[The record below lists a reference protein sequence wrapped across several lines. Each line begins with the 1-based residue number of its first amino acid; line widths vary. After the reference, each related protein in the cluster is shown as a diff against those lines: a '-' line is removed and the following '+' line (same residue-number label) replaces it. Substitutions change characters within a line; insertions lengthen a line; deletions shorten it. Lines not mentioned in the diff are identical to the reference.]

1 MNTNTYIVR
10 YNLYIFTGLDD
21 AKYEPPKSAKR
32 TKKQPKVSEPEST
45 DEEEEPD
52 KSPKEVTSPT
62 GGSKRK
68 RRNADTVTMDLKDM
82 VVKKRMASLNA
93 SAILAASYSTEKKS
107 PPKGQDCS
115 KKSTTSSEIS
125 SERSEPEDDAEDEDS
140 EGHRASTV
148 RTALQPTPL
157 PPIVPPP
164 TSQLAVIVNQ
174 DTDVTITT
182 GVYVNSTTRST
193 RHEEFCTIS
202 GLQYRISST
211 SHTQTEATAVATETL
226 LHADH
231 VSALYISLFWILY
244 GKLRKN
250 AISTKQLL

>member
-1 MNTNTYIVR
+1 
-10 YNLYIFTGLDD
+10 
-21 AKYEPPKSAKR
+21 
-32 TKKQPKVSEPEST
+32 
-45 DEEEEPD
+45 
-52 KSPKEVTSPT
+52 
-62 GGSKRK
+62 
-68 RRNADTVTMDLKDM
+68 
-82 VVKKRMASLNA
+82 MASLNA

-107 PPKGQDCS
+107 PPKGQDKS
-115 KKSTTSSEIS
+115 KKSTTSSEAS

-140 EGHRASTV
+140 DGHRESCTV
-148 RTALQPTPL
+148 RAAAHQPTPL

-164 TSQLAVIVNQ
+164 SSQLAVIVNQ

-231 VSALYISLFWILY
+231 VSTIFIIPLCI
-244 GKLRKN
+244 
-250 AISTKQLL
+250 

>member
-1 MNTNTYIVR
+1 V
-10 YNLYIFTGLDD
+10 DD
-21 AKYEPPKSAKR
+21 AKYVPPKSAKR
-32 TKKQPKVSEPEST
+32 TKKQPVVAAAPEST
-45 DEEEEPD
+45 DDEEECA
-52 KSPKEVTSPT
+52 KSPKGVSSPTGT

-68 RRNADTVTMDLKDM
+68 RRNADNVTMDLKDM

-107 PPKGQDCS
+107 SPPKGVQES
-115 KKSTTSSEIS
+115 PKKSATSSEAS

-140 EGHRASTV
+140 DGHRDSAVVRVAAS
-148 RTALQPTPL
+148 ALRPALL
-157 PPIVPPP
+157 PPVVPPP
-164 TSQLAVIVNQ
+164 SSQLAVIVNQ

-231 VSALYISLFWILY
+231 VSSPP
-244 GKLRKN
+244 
-250 AISTKQLL
+250 

>member
-1 MNTNTYIVR
+1 MKIIQFDTLFNT
-10 YNLYIFTGLDD
+10 GMDD

-32 TKKQPKVSEPEST
+32 TKKQPVVSEPEST
-45 DEEEEPD
+45 DEEEEPN
-52 KSPKEVTSPT
+52 KCSKEVPLAT
-62 GGSKRK
+62 GAGSKRK
-68 RRNADTVTMDLKDM
+68 RRNADNVTMDLKDM

-107 PPKGQDCS
+107 PPKVQGSS
-115 KKSTTSSEIS
+115 KKSTSSEVS

-140 EGHRASTV
+140 DGHRESTV
-148 RTALQPTPL
+148 RTTALQPTPL

-164 TSQLAVIVNQ
+164 SSQLAVIVNQ

-231 VSALYISLFWILY
+231 VSISYHLY
-244 GKLRKN
+244 
-250 AISTKQLL
+250 

>member
-1 MNTNTYIVR
+1 M
-10 YNLYIFTGLDD
+10 
-21 AKYEPPKSAKR
+21 
-32 TKKQPKVSEPEST
+32 VSEPGST
-45 DEEEEPD
+45 DEEEEPER
-52 KSPKEVTSPT
+52 SPKEEVTSPT

-107 PPKGQDCS
+107 PQKGHDSS
-115 KKSTTSSEIS
+115 KKSTTCSEAS

-140 EGHRASTV
+140 DGHRESTI
-148 RTALQPTPL
+148 RTTNIHPTPL

-164 TSQLAVIVNQ
+164 SSQLAVIVNQ
-174 DTDVTITT
+174 DTDVTIT

-226 LHADH
+226 LHSDH
-231 VSALYISLFWILY
+231 VSYYFWNRNLFLYFIEVFL
-244 GKLRKN
+244 N
-250 AISTKQLL
+250 

>member
-1 MNTNTYIVR
+1 M
-10 YNLYIFTGLDD
+10 DD

-32 TKKQPKVSEPEST
+32 TKKQPIVTEPKSSD
-45 DEEEEPD
+45 DEPEEEPE
-52 KSPKEVTSPT
+52 KSPKEVSSPT

-107 PPKGQDCS
+107 PVKGQDSS

-140 EGHRASTV
+140 DGHRESCTV
-148 RTALQPTPL
+148 RTIAGHQPTPL

-164 TSQLAVIVNQ
+164 SSQLAVIVNQ

-231 VSALYISLFWILY
+231 VSEC
-244 GKLRKN
+244 
-250 AISTKQLL
+250 

>member
-1 MNTNTYIVR
+1 MCLFKFIC
-10 YNLYIFTGLDD
+10 TGGDD
-21 AKYEPPKSAKR
+21 VKYEPPKSAKR
-32 TKKQPKVSEPEST
+32 IKKQPIVKKPAST
-45 DEEEEPD
+45 DDDDEKEVEEEQPV
-52 KSPKEVTSPT
+52 KSPKEIASPT
-62 GGSKRK
+62 GGKRK

-93 SAILAASYSTEKKS
+93 SAILAASYSTEKKL
-107 PPKGQDCS
+107 PPKVPDCS
-115 KKSTTSSEIS
+115 KKSTTSSEVS

-140 EGHRASTV
+140 DGHQTSTV
-148 RTALQPTPL
+148 RPAALKPTPL

-164 TSQLAVIVNQ
+164 SSQLAVIVNQ

-231 VSALYISLFWILY
+231 VSALFYF
-244 GKLRKN
+244 KN
-250 AISTKQLL
+250 SV

>member
-1 MNTNTYIVR
+1 MI
-10 YNLYIFTGLDD
+10 TGVDD

-32 TKKQPKVSEPEST
+32 TKKQPVVSEPEST
-45 DEEEEPD
+45 DEEEVPE
-52 KSPKEVTSPT
+52 KSTKEVISPT
-62 GGSKRK
+62 GVGSKRK
-68 RRNADTVTMDLKDM
+68 RRNVDNVTMDLKDM

-107 PPKGQDCS
+107 PPKGQGS
-115 KKSTTSSEIS
+115 TKKSTTSSEVS

-140 EGHRASTV
+140 DGHRESTV
-148 RTALQPTPL
+148 RTTALQSTPL

-164 TSQLAVIVNQ
+164 SSQLAVIVNQ

-193 RHEEFCTIS
+193 RREEFCTIS

-231 VSALYISLFWILY
+231 VSTFYYLSIYLFAS
-244 GKLRKN
+244 N
-250 AISTKQLL
+250 CTS

>member
-1 MNTNTYIVR
+1 MCLLKFICAGV
-10 YNLYIFTGLDD
+10 DD
-21 AKYEPPKSAKR
+21 VKYEPPKSAKR
-32 TKKQPKVSEPEST
+32 IKKQPVAKKPDST
-45 DEEEEPD
+45 DDDDEKKEAEEEQPV
-52 KSPKEVTSPT
+52 KSPKEVASPT
-62 GGSKRK
+62 GGCKRK

-93 SAILAASYSTEKKS
+93 SAILAASYSTEKKL
-107 PPKGQDCS
+107 PPKVPDCS
-115 KKSTTSSEIS
+115 KKSTTSSEVS

-140 EGHRASTV
+140 DGHQTSTIRPAV
-148 RTALQPTPL
+148 LKPMPL
-157 PPIVPPP
+157 PPIVAPPP
-164 TSQLAVIVNQ
+164 SQLAVIVNQ

-231 VSALYISLFWILY
+231 VSASFYF
-244 GKLRKN
+244 KN
-250 AISTKQLL
+250 SV

>member
-1 MNTNTYIVR
+1 MLVLFMKILKFSI
-10 YNLYIFTGLDD
+10 LYILTGADD
-21 AKYEPPKSAKR
+21 AKYEPPKTTKR
-32 TKKQPKVSEPEST
+32 TKKQPQISEPEST
-45 DEEEEPD
+45 DEEEEP
-52 KSPKEVTSPT
+52 ERSPT
-62 GGSKRK
+62 EISSSISSSKRK

-107 PPKGQDCS
+107 PSKGHESS
-115 KKSTTSSEIS
+115 KKSTTSSELS

-140 EGHRASTV
+140 DGHRDSNI
-148 RTALQPTPL
+148 RTAAVQPMSL

-164 TSQLAVIVNQ
+164 SSQLAVIVNQ
-174 DTDVTITT
+174 DTDVTIT

-231 VSALYISLFWILY
+231 VSKFYIINTLFIIFLS
-244 GKLRKN
+244 
-250 AISTKQLL
+250 II

>member
-1 MNTNTYIVR
+1 MFIRFNFIGV
-10 YNLYIFTGLDD
+10 DD

-32 TKKQPKVSEPEST
+32 TKKQPVITEPEST
-45 DEEEEPD
+45 DEEEEEPER
-52 KSPKEVTSPT
+52 SPKEVTSPT

-68 RRNADTVTMDLKDM
+68 RRNADNVTMDLKDM

-107 PPKGQDCS
+107 PPKGQDSS
-115 KKSTTSSEIS
+115 KKSTTSSEVS

-140 EGHRASTV
+140 DGHRESTI
-148 RTALQPTPL
+148 RTTAPHPTPL

-164 TSQLAVIVNQ
+164 SSQLAVIVNQ

-231 VSALYISLFWILY
+231 VS
-244 GKLRKN
+244 
-250 AISTKQLL
+250 TT

>member
-1 MNTNTYIVR
+1 MSSIC
-10 YNLYIFTGLDD
+10 LFKFICTGVDD
-21 AKYEPPKSAKR
+21 VKYEPPKSAKR
-32 TKKQPKVSEPEST
+32 TKKQPIVTEPDST
-45 DEEEEPD
+45 DNDDDEEEEPV

-62 GGSKRK
+62 GVSKRK

-93 SAILAASYSTEKKS
+93 SAILAASYSTEKKLPS
-107 PPKGQDCS
+107 KIQDCS
-115 KKSTTSSEIS
+115 KKSTTSSEVS

-140 EGHRASTV
+140 DGHQASTV
-148 RTALQPTPL
+148 RPTAVKPTLL

-164 TSQLAVIVNQ
+164 SSQLAVIVNQ

-231 VSALYISLFWILY
+231 VSAFEIILFHLKIY
-244 GKLRKN
+244 V
-250 AISTKQLL
+250 

>member
-1 MNTNTYIVR
+1 
-10 YNLYIFTGLDD
+10 
-21 AKYEPPKSAKR
+21 
-32 TKKQPKVSEPEST
+32 
-45 DEEEEPD
+45 
-52 KSPKEVTSPT
+52 
-62 GGSKRK
+62 
-68 RRNADTVTMDLKDM
+68 MDLKDM

-107 PPKGQDCS
+107 PTKGAGGQDSS
-115 KKSTTSSEIS
+115 KKSTTSSDVS

-140 EGHRASTV
+140 DGHRESTV
-148 RTALQPTPL
+148 RATIVHPTPL

-164 TSQLAVIVNQ
+164 SSQLAVIVNQ

-231 VSALYISLFWILY
+231 VST
-244 GKLRKN
+244 R
-250 AISTKQLL
+250 